1 MISTKEF
8 LHDEDAALTARIFS
22 ERPFKSWLDRMHDEV
37 LDDVCNYVYDAS
49 FPKISQGVLT
59 QMRDISCAKFGLKPY
74 KLYRTRNYDTEISCV
89 GYNTPA
95 VLIPDSLVD
104 CADEFIQA
112 RLFAQAAAIA
122 AGHNKLTF
130 FIWAAENM
138 SGIGGFPIVG
148 TGLIALLYEWNRAR
162 KLSLDRAVL
171 LATDDLSLA
180 LKNILFGVVPNDI
193 LKNFNFGTDAD
204 TFLEQMQRYFR
215 HENPM
220 QTVGKVFSYLTD
232 YSWLPRRYDELRKFH
247 RRRHQQ

>member
-1 MISTKEF
+1 MISTKDF
-8 LHDEDAALTARIFS
+8 LHEEDAALTARIFS
-22 ERPFKSWLDRMHDEV
+22 ETPFKSWFDRLHNEGLDEV
-37 LDDVCNYVYDAS
+37 CDYVYDAS

-59 QMRDISCAKFGLKPY
+59 QMRDVACEKFGLEPC

-95 VLIPDSLVD
+95 ILIPDSLVG

-112 RLFAQAAAIA
+112 RLYAQAAAIA

-138 SGIGGFPIVG
+138 SGIGGLPIIG
-148 TGLIALLYEWNRAR
+148 SGLIALLYEWNRAR

-171 LATDDLSLA
+171 LATGDLSLT

-193 LKNFNFGTDAD
+193 LKNFDFGTDAD
-204 TFLEQMQRYFR
+204 TFLEQTCRYFR

-220 QTVGKVFSYLTD
+220 QTVGKVFGYFTD

-247 RRRHQQ
+247 RRRGLQ